1 MWPML
6 FYHLRQ
12 PLFYSRIFVPG
23 LFSHILRSVT
33 RRYIQ
38 YTVSRGPLARDGVV
52 GGRDGVDRELADAP
66 PPGRRVRVL
75 LEVRHPKPRQ
85 EAQGEEVSQ

>member
-1 MWPML
+1 ML

-33 RRYIQ
+33 RRY
-38 YTVSRGPLARDGVV
+38 SNPGPLARDGVV
-52 GGRDGVDRELADAP
+52 SGRDGVDRELADAP

-75 LEVRHPKPRQ
+75 LEVRHPEPRQ